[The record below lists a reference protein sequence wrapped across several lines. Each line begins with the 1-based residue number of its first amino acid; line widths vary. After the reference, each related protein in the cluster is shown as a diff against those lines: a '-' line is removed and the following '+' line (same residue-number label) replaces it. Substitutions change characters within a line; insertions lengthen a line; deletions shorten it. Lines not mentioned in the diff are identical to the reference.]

1 MILRGARSSSQPPSR
16 LTASAIE
23 HLLIATLIAIAIV
36 TAVGTIRHS
45 LPGALHGGVNTQGIN
60 TQGVG
65 TQGMGTQGMG
75 TQGLSS
81 KEAVIQQA
89 RGPETP

>member
-23 HLLIATLIAIAIV
+23 HLLIVTLIAIAIV

-45 LPGALHGGVNTQGIN
+45 LPGALQGGMTSQDMN
-60 TQGVG
+60 
-65 TQGMGTQGMG
+65 
-75 TQGLSS
+75 SS
-81 KEAVIQQA
+81 AVDQT
-89 RGPETP
+89 RGQSAS